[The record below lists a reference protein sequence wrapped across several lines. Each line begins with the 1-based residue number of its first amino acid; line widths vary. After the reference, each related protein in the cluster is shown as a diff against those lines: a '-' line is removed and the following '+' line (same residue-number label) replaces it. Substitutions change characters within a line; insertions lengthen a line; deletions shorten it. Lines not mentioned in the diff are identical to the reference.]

1 MAPQLNADIKER
13 ICQIAHAQD
22 AQHIAEPSHPGPR
35 HFSTLCAVLTHVDSE
50 WRLAGMRHA
59 WQTLYIDDLLAS
71 SSIIA
76 IRLAHGAYTRK
87 LWIQVRFQSIASHY
101 RRYAL
106 THENTDIQP
115 FCDLALWPRLTD
127 LEIVYAHKCAFPGLT
142 SYLEPRLG
150 RIRRLTVS
158 GRVPIDMRRGA
169 LLLRSAFLEEIHFFA
184 LPREDDS
191 LSSIAS
197 HSDPILS
204 RPFANSVRE
213 LTLTALID
221 IRIVCAVLGRA
232 RQQLR
237 RLELIGMSSEQ
248 LATAGLL
255 RLTGSAQPTHSR
267 VWTQLAVLAI
277 GLLVY
282 TNEGSPVCVNLDASE
297 FPQLRTL
304 AITDC
309 PRSSA
314 FAPDSPTRISYE
326 QTFAKDWERLTR
338 LRLPALSNGDAW
350 AVAKRTPRL
359 ATLHV
364 QSGLSLCEDSVMSA
378 TGLWHLLT
386 AAIPLNTVCVSC
398 PHAQS
403 SCADRSEAV
412 LDFGSIGKN
421 HPARIIDT
429 PLISLTERQVLAIR
443 RACCQLFRLEFRGR
457 TSRDSCVVQ
466 FRQTERLHS
475 PLFIAAPYRGLA
487 NLVNFWRV
495 E

>member
-1 MAPQLNADIKER
+1 
-13 ICQIAHAQD
+13 
-22 AQHIAEPSHPGPR
+22 
-35 HFSTLCAVLTHVDSE
+35 E

-221 IRIVCAVLGRA
+221 IRIVWLPPVYCA
-232 RQQLR
+232 
-237 RLELIGMSSEQ
+237 
-248 LATAGLL
+248 
-255 RLTGSAQPTHSR
+255 
-267 VWTQLAVLAI
+267 
-277 GLLVY
+277 
-282 TNEGSPVCVNLDASE
+282 
-297 FPQLRTL
+297 
-304 AITDC
+304 
-309 PRSSA
+309 
-314 FAPDSPTRISYE
+314 
-326 QTFAKDWERLTR
+326 
-338 LRLPALSNGDAW
+338 
-350 AVAKRTPRL
+350 
-359 ATLHV
+359 
-364 QSGLSLCEDSVMSA
+364 
-378 TGLWHLLT
+378 
-386 AAIPLNTVCVSC
+386 
-398 PHAQS
+398 
-403 SCADRSEAV
+403 
-412 LDFGSIGKN
+412 
-421 HPARIIDT
+421 
-429 PLISLTERQVLAIR
+429 
-443 RACCQLFRLEFRGR
+443 
-457 TSRDSCVVQ
+457 
-466 FRQTERLHS
+466 
-475 PLFIAAPYRGLA
+475 
-487 NLVNFWRV
+487 
-495 E
+495 